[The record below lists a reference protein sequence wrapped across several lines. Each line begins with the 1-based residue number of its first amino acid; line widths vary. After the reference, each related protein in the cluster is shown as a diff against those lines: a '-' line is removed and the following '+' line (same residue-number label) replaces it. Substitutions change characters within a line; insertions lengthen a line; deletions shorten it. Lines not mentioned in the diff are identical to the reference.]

1 MCENK
6 VEKEIRDINLETGKA
21 SMCIHAAI
29 PLLEEEKPPCS
40 FTAAITGGKDAIATF
55 PPL

>member
-6 VEKEIRDINLETGKA
+6 VEKEISDINLETGKA
-21 SMCIHAAI
+21 SMRIHAAI
-29 PLLEEEKPPCS
+29 PLLEEEKSPCS
-40 FTAAITGGKDAIATF
+40 FTAAINGGKDAVATF

>member
-6 VEKEIRDINLETGKA
+6 VEKEISDINLETGKA

-55 PPL
+55 PTL